1 MLIFIVTDVDD
12 KNYYMVIFWPSCH
25 QNLSY
30 VIMLFSVFCWKLLI
44 LGPKLNN
51 FEENLTRAKPKA
63 VNRSASRARSSR
75 TTSTVRIGTR
85 VDDFI

>member
-1 MLIFIVTDVDD
+1 MLVTKIGNIFAILSPKSVL
-12 KNYYMVIFWPSCH
+12 CH
-25 QNLSY
+25 HAS
-30 VIMLFSVFCWKLLI
+30 FRFCWILLI